1 MHFSCLVC
9 VNLFR
14 FIHASLLQFCPHRVF
29 SPCTFTSIGAEP
41 ACCLQCP
48 SNQKLYSFRTCCELS
63 DRFFQC
69 KLIFFFYLIFTFMK
83 VSTCDWSEEVTFIS
97 CKFNKLSGKSFC
109 SLLKS
114 ATGWTTSGCSFNAA
128 VRTARAERR
137 CCCVWSCCLLVWGS
151 LKTLNSLQGPVSRH
165 CFPVP

>member
-1 MHFSCLVC
+1 MRHYCSFVRTEYFPRAPLPPSVQSPLVVCSVQVIRSFTHSEHAVNFQTGFSSA
-9 VNLFR
+9 NW
-14 FIHASLLQFCPHRVF
+14 
-29 SPCTFTSIGAEP
+29 
-41 ACCLQCP
+41 
-48 SNQKLYSFRTCCELS
+48 
-63 DRFFQC
+63 
-69 KLIFFFYLIFTFMK
+69 FFFYLIFTFMK